1 MFSSQMIKSSASTWN
16 SAFVEVKDLILI
28 YYSYNMV
35 IKMGQKFQP
44 VSGTDALAAKRIEKL
59 NDSEKKSC

>member
-1 MFSSQMIKSSASTWN
+1 MFMLLSNLSIVEEPKGFSKSDTGIDN
-16 SAFVEVKDLILI
+16 D
-28 YYSYNMV
+28 
-35 IKMGQKFQP
+35 GQKFRP